1 MRHIVGVVLCCLLG
15 IVSATQNT
23 ALTTEKDARALAEA
37 TLERVIAGE
46 YEAAFDDL
54 RPVWPFSSSELDA
67 LLSTTVNQRATVTAR
82 FGESLGYEFV
92 RREAVSGSLLRL
104 TYMELTER
112 HVLRWVFLFYKPGDT
127 WTLNSIEW
135 DDSVDALFGK

>member
-1 MRHIVGVVLCCLLG
+1 
-15 IVSATQNT
+15 
-23 ALTTEKDARALAEA
+23 
-37 TLERVIAGE
+37 
-46 YEAAFDDL
+46 
-54 RPVWPFSSSELDA
+54 